1 MKNSKT
7 PFETMISLVN
17 DAVKSQNK
25 EIVESGQLKVGQ
37 VYKDVSPSGYEWN
50 NTFINI
56 DKQYKNGNF
65 RIIVATAAIGQNT
78 RSISPSEL
86 LYKIKKYN
94 WTLIFDGE
102 KIIK

>member
-7 PFETMISLVN
+7 PFEAMISIVKQSI
-17 DAVKSQNK
+17 KSQNK
-25 EIVESGQLKVGQ
+25 EIVQSGQLKVGQ
-37 VYKDVSPSGYEWN
+37 IYKSVSEYEWD

-65 RIIVATAAIGQNT
+65 RVIVATATVGQNT

-86 LYKIKKYN
+86 LRKIKTQN

>member
-1 MKNSKT
+1 MT
-7 PFETMISLVN
+7 TDI
-17 DAVKSQNK
+17 
-25 EIVESGQLKVGQ
+25 KVGQ
-37 VYKDVSPSGYEWN
+37 IYKAVAENGFEWN

-78 RSISPSEL
+78 RSISAFEL
-86 LYKIKKYN
+86 AYKIKTQN